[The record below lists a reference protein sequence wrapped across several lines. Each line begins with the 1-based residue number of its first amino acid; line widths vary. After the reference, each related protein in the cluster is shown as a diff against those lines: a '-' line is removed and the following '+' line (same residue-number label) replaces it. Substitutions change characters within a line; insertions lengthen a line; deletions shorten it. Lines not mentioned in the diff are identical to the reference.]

1 MGEVARGP
9 AYYVG
14 ILGWVSG
21 GEEVRAHSHH
31 PWYIGLIGL
40 VVMVSIAIIY
50 FKFFFKYC
58 QTCSYN
64 SPPLSSSTSHDRL
77 DEYYFWRSF
86 LNISPPSSSPPPP
99 PPPPPLHSH
108 EKEEAP
114 TSSSSSCHLLHEI
127 MPIVLYIA
135 PPQCDHEVDGPPCI
149 GRIRLIH
156 TNPLLSEQRDSYT
169 TPTFSNEC
177 LNTPKLEEEDITN
190 FFNNASHVSIK
201 STTLQKQYFISTLVD
216 TCSICLSPFCN
227 LDPLRICPSCS
238 YPFHA
243 SCIDP
248 WLLLHSH
255 PTSSCPLCRS
265 HILHQAN
272 LISLKN

>member
-9 AYYVG
+9 TYY
-14 ILGWVSG
+14 ILGWVSR
-21 GEEVRAHSHH
+21 EEEERAHSHH

-64 SPPLSSSTSHDRL
+64 SPPLSSPSSHNRL

-86 LNISPPSSSPPPP
+86 VNISLP
-99 PPPPPLHSH
+99 PPPPPLRSC

-114 TSSSSSCHLLHEI
+114 TSSLSSSHSLHAI
-127 MPIVLYIA
+127 MPIVLFVA
-135 PPQCDHEVDGPPCI
+135 TPRRDHEVDDPPCI
-149 GRIRLIH
+149 GRSRLIH
-156 TNPLLSEQRDSYT
+156 TNPFLSEQRDTYN
-169 TPTFSNEC
+169 TPTFSNKC
-177 LNTPKLEEEDITN
+177 LDTPTLEDGDITN
-190 FFNNASHVSIK
+190 FFNNTSHVSTK
-201 STTLQKQYFISTLVD
+201 SNTLPKQYFASTLVD

-265 HILHQAN
+265 HILHQAKP
-272 LISLKN
+272 ISLKNLPMSSSSH